1 MNKNLTEEE
10 FDELIYDNEEQAL
23 IFFHKDGCNACN
35 DVSEELERLEGLDGW
50 IFAGADALKQK
61 NSVRIQE
68 RA

>member
-1 MNKNLTEEE
+1 MSKKISIVT
-10 FDELIYDNEEQAL
+10 AT
-23 IFFHKDGCNACN
+23 
-35 DVSEELERLEGLDGW
+35 EELERLEGLDGW